1 MCVDAKLMLRCLTAD
16 MDDLNICYVLR
27 NEENA
32 TSDLFH
38 FSVEDN
44 GEAFTLLLR
53 FPFSGFTP
61 AEPKGLEHAAE

>member
-1 MCVDAKLMLRCLTAD
+1 

-32 TSDLFH
+32 TSDLFR

-44 GEAFTLLLR
+44 GKTFTLPLG
-53 FPFSGFTP
+53 FPVLGFTP
-61 AEPKGLEHAAE
+61 AEPKGLQRAAK